1 MLQINQLLERFKNLK
16 NGDKVKKQLI
26 KEVFDKKNIPI
37 NIDQISITKDIIFLK
52 INPIVKTEV
61 FLKKEEILRQIKEIS
76 IISFISDIK

>member
-26 KEVFDKKNIPI
+26 KEVFDKNNIPI
-37 NIDQISITKDIIFLK
+37 NIDTITIVKDIIFLK
-52 INPIVKTEV
+52 IKPIIKTEV